1 MNWKRVV
8 LGAMTAL
15 VIGIGVASGPA
26 APASAATS
34 PAALAS
40 VRHAIDV
47 GNAKFLKALETG
59 DGKAYAALFAPDGV
73 ELLSGGAGATT
84 GRSAIGADEIAS
96 AKAAKVTGGTI
107 HTTNVYVDGGTA
119 YETGMYSF
127 DVVLSGKPVKV
138 ATGRYFEIWER
149 QPDDTWLIKVDCGY
163 PDKYSR

>member
-1 MNWKRVV
+1 MNWKCFVA
-8 LGAMTAL
+8 GAVTAM
-15 VIGIGVASGPA
+15 VTGVSVAWGSA
-26 APASAATS
+26 APAAAAAS
-34 PAALAS
+34 PSALAS

-59 DGKAYAALFAPDGV
+59 DGKAYASLFAPDGV

-107 HTTNVYVDGGTA
+107 HTTNVYIDGGTA
-119 YETGMYSF
+119 YETGTYAF
-127 DVVLSGKPVKV
+127 DVVLPGKPVKV
-138 ATGRYFEIWER
+138 ASGRYFEIWER

-163 PDKYSR
+163 PDKYAR

>member
-1 MNWKRVV
+1 MDWKGFV
-8 LGAMTAL
+8 LRAVTAT
-15 VIGIGVASGPA
+15 VIGVGVAAGPA
-26 APASAATS
+26 APAAATTS

-59 DGKAYAALFAPDGV
+59 DGKAYASLFAPDGV

-84 GRSAIGADEIAS
+84 GRAAIGADEIAS

-107 HTTNVYVDGGTA
+107 HTTNVYVDDGTA
-119 YETGMYSF
+119 YETGTYAF
-127 DVVLSGKPVKV
+127 DVVLPGKPLKV